1 MELVTKNRTNLVI
14 FVLILFFGVLVCV
27 FCQKRVQ
34 EHFNVG
40 IDTEKQDIRNQG
52 TSLYLRNANSF
63 DVESTDIRD
72 QYSLLPQNSSITLLD
87 GSKQNQCRHYC
98 ENKVDCYINGKYIC
112 ETEKEENIGDN
123 CVCKVPG
130 NISMV
135 EAFSGINSDFY
146 SIFNTST
153 IPTWTYPL
161 SVGTNGQGNW
171 VDVSETNSASLADLD
186 MDGTNNDFSISA
198 QLKMAPGT
206 NLPNRM
212 SILLDYSK
220 NNFRLVVGLN
230 NSDQYGT
237 RIAVRITRTGI
248 GAAGNINKISLKN
261 SKFNV
266 LGTFLVINYDSSLAD
281 EVTDGV
287 TMEVKELSGT
297 SIASVNV
304 IERVHNTVYGGAVNG
319 LTTNTISD
327 LKIKSGLFFKRKL
340 LSNDI
345 SVLTPTPTDFA

>member
-14 FVLILFFGVLVCV
+14 FVLILFFGVFVCV

-40 IDTEKQDIRNQG
+40 MDIEKQDIRNQG

-63 DVESTDIRD
+63 DGQSTDIRD
-72 QYSLLPQNSSITLLD
+72 QYSLQPQNSSITLLD
-87 GSKQNQCRHYC
+87 TSKQEQCRHYC

-112 ETEKEENIGDN
+112 EIEKEEDISNN

-171 VDVSETNSASLADLD
+171 VDVSGTNSASLADLD

-198 QLKMAPGT
+198 QLKMAPYT
-206 NLPNRM
+206 NLDSSVP
-212 SILLDYSK
+212 SILLDYKKS
-220 NNFRLVVGLN
+220 NFRLTVGLLSTQTLVRVTHDN
-230 NSDQYGT
+230 GTTVTWKQSNFDQSGT
-237 RIAVRITRTGI
+237 Y
-248 GAAGNINKISLKN
+248 
-261 SKFNV
+261 
-266 LGTFLVINYDSSLAD
+266 LVINYDSSTVDMASS
-281 EVTDGV
+281 VDGI
-287 TMEVKELSGT
+287 TMEVKTITSGIMT
-297 SIASVNV
+297 NATVNSDSWSS
-304 IERVHNTVYGGAVNG
+304 TFSFPAPQSDG
-319 LTTNTISD
+319 LITNTISD

-345 SVLTPTPTDFA
+345 FVLTPTDFNS

>member
-14 FVLILFFGVLVCV
+14 FVFILFFGVFVCV

-40 IDTEKQDIRNQG
+40 MDIEKQDIRNQG
-52 TSLYLRNANSF
+52 IPLYLRNANSF
-63 DVESTDIRD
+63 DGQSTDIRN
-72 QYSLLPQNSSITLLD
+72 QYSLQPQNSSITLLD
-87 GSKQNQCRHYC
+87 TSKQNQCRHYC

-112 ETEKEENIGDN
+112 EIEKEEDISNN

-153 IPTWTYPL
+153 IPTWTYPD
-161 SVGTNGQGNW
+161 SDGTNGQGNW
-171 VDVSETNSASLADLD
+171 VDVSGTNSATLADLD
-186 MDGTNNDFSISA
+186 MNGSTHDFSISA
-198 QLKMAPGT
+198 QLKMKPSITIPIGRT
-206 NLPNRM
+206 
-212 SILLDYSK
+212 SILFDYSK
-220 NNFRLVVGLN
+220 NNFRLVVGLT
-230 NSDQYGT
+230 NSLQYGT
-237 RIAVRITRTGI
+237 RISVRITRIGI
-248 GAAGNINKISLKN
+248 GVGNITKVSLKN
-261 SKFNV
+261 SRFNV
-266 LGTFLVINYDSSLAD
+266 LGTFLVIKYDSSIAD
-281 EVTDGV
+281 ELTDGV

-304 IERVHNTVYGGAVNG
+304 IEGQHDTVYGGSVNG

-327 LKIKSGLFFKRKL
+327 LQIKSGLFFKRKL
-340 LSNDI
+340 LSHDI
-345 SVLTPTPTDFA
+345 AILTPTDFA

>member
-14 FVLILFFGVLVCV
+14 FILILFFGVLVCV

-40 IDTEKQDIRNQG
+40 MDIENQDIRNKG

-63 DVESTDIRD
+63 DLQSKDIRN
-72 QYSLLPQNSSITLLD
+72 QYSLQPQNSSITLLNK
-87 GSKQNQCRHYC
+87 SKQEQCRHYC
-98 ENKVDCYINGKYIC
+98 QNKVDCYINGKYIC
-112 ETEKEENIGDN
+112 EIENEEDINNN
-123 CVCKVPG
+123 CTCKVPG

-135 EAFSGINSDFY
+135 EAFSGINPDFY
-146 SIFNTST
+146 DIFNTSA

-171 VDVSETNSASLADLD
+171 VDVSGTNSASLVDLD
-186 MDGTNNDFSISA
+186 MDGANNDFSISA

-206 NLPNRM
+206 TLPNQM

-230 NSDQYGT
+230 NTVQYGT
-237 RIAVRITRTGI
+237 RLTVRITRTGI

-261 SKFNV
+261 SNFNV

-281 EVTDGV
+281 EVTDGI

-304 IERVHNTVYGGAVNG
+304 IEGQDSTVYGGSVNG
-319 LTTNTISD
+319 LTTNTIPD

>member
-14 FVLILFFGVLVCV
+14 FVLILFFGIFVCV

-40 IDTEKQDIRNQG
+40 MDIEKQDIRNQG
-52 TSLYLRNANSF
+52 IPLYLRNANSF
-63 DVESTDIRD
+63 DGQSTDIRD
-72 QYSLLPQNSSITLLD
+72 QYSLQPQNSSITLLN

-112 ETEKEENIGDN
+112 EIEKEEDISNN

-171 VDVSETNSASLADLD
+171 VDVSGTNSASLADLD

-198 QLKMAPGT
+198 QLKMAPYT
-206 NLPNRM
+206 NLDSSVP
-212 SILLDYSK
+212 SILLDYKKS
-220 NNFRLVVGLN
+220 NFRLTVGLLSTQTLVRVTHDN
-230 NSDQYGT
+230 GTTVTWKQSNFDQSGT
-237 RIAVRITRTGI
+237 Y
-248 GAAGNINKISLKN
+248 
-261 SKFNV
+261 
-266 LGTFLVINYDSSLAD
+266 LVINYDSSTVDMASS
-281 EVTDGV
+281 VDGI
-287 TMEVKELSGT
+287 TMEVKTITSGIMT
-297 SIASVNV
+297 NATVNSDSWSS
-304 IERVHNTVYGGAVNG
+304 TFSFPAPQSDG
-319 LTTNTISD
+319 LITNTISD

-345 SVLTPTPTDFA
+345 SVLSPTDFNS

>member
-14 FVLILFFGVLVCV
+14 FVLILFFGVFVCV

-40 IDTEKQDIRNQG
+40 MDIEKQDIRNQG
-52 TSLYLRNANSF
+52 IPLYLRNANSF
-63 DVESTDIRD
+63 DGQSTDIRD
-72 QYSLLPQNSSITLLD
+72 QYSLQPQNSSITLLD
-87 GSKQNQCRHYC
+87 TSKQEQCRHYC

-112 ETEKEENIGDN
+112 EIEKEEDISNN

-171 VDVSETNSASLADLD
+171 VDVSGTNSASLADLD

-198 QLKMAPGT
+198 QLKMAPYT
-206 NLPNRM
+206 NLDSSVP
-212 SILLDYSK
+212 SILLDYKKS
-220 NNFRLVVGLN
+220 NFRLTVGLLSTQTLVRVTHDN
-230 NSDQYGT
+230 GTTVTWKQSNFDQSGT
-237 RIAVRITRTGI
+237 Y
-248 GAAGNINKISLKN
+248 
-261 SKFNV
+261 
-266 LGTFLVINYDSSLAD
+266 LVINYDSSTVDMASS
-281 EVTDGV
+281 VDGI
-287 TMEVKELSGT
+287 TMEVKTITSGIMT
-297 SIASVNV
+297 NATVNSDSWSS
-304 IERVHNTVYGGAVNG
+304 TFSFPAPQSDG
-319 LTTNTISD
+319 LITNTISD

-345 SVLTPTPTDFA
+345 FVLTPTDFNS

>member
-14 FVLILFFGVLVCV
+14 FVLIIFFGVFVCI

-40 IDTEKQDIRNQG
+40 MDIEKQDIRNQG

-63 DVESTDIRD
+63 DLQSKDIRN
-72 QYSLLPQNSSITLLD
+72 QYSLQPQNSSITLLD
-87 GSKQNQCRHYC
+87 TSKQEQCRHYC
-98 ENKVDCYINGKYIC
+98 QNKVDCYINGKYIC
-112 ETEKEENIGDN
+112 ETEKEEDIRNN

-171 VDVSETNSASLADLD
+171 VDVSGTNRASLVDLD
-186 MDGTNNDFSISA
+186 MNGSEHDFSISA

-206 NLPNRM
+206 TLSSSVP
-212 SILLDYSK
+212 SILFDYKKS
-220 NNFRLVVGLN
+220 NFRLTVGLLSTQTLVRVTHDN
-230 NSDQYGT
+230 GT
-237 RIAVRITRTGI
+237 TVTWKT
-248 GAAGNINKISLKN
+248 
-261 SKFNV
+261 
-266 LGTFLVINYDSSLAD
+266 GTFSQSGTYLVINYDSTTVDMATG
-281 EVTDGV
+281 VDGV
-287 TMEVKELSGT
+287 TMEMKVHDIYSNT
-297 SIASVNV
+297 ISNAVV
-304 IERVHNTVYGGAVNG
+304 YDDERWGGSFTLPSPPSNG

-345 SVLTPTPTDFA
+345 SILTPTDFN